1 MTRGP
6 LFQDDYRPQLS
17 GHETFPLRYGWLKK
31 AYDRVAE
38 RPDAFRADDATV
50 RFGVGKNMVSAIRF
64 WSLAFKVTTDEDK
77 GGLKTTAWG
86 DAIFGDDG
94 GLDPYLERP
103 ETLWIL
109 HWLLLSKPCR
119 VPTWWVIM
127 NQVSGTVVDAGD
139 LLDAVQEIIRGNPRW
154 DAPSPASIKRDTD
167 VFLHTYTSRQDKL
180 TIEEYID
187 CPFRNLGLARHL
199 GDSVRF
205 VFGPKTGL
213 TPQVIS
219 FACADFA
226 GGVGANDEISVAKLA
241 VEPGGV
247 GNAFKMNEGDLAA
260 ALEAACGGDGGGSR
274 GMSVSR
280 LNGEPRI
287 VFEDG
292 AGPAACHM
300 LYAAYGP
307 PTEKAGMA
315 TKGAIPL

>member
-1 MTRGP
+1 MDINEAVPAPSFGR
-6 LFQDDYRPQLS
+6 
-17 GHETFPLRYGWLKK
+17 HETFHPRYGWLKK

-38 RPDAFRADDATV
+38 RSDAFRADDATV

-64 WSLAFKVTTDEDK
+64 WSLAFKITADEDRA
-77 GGLKTTAWG
+77 GLKTTTWG
-86 DAIFGDDG
+86 DAIFSDG
-94 GLDPYLERP
+94 GGRDPYLERP

-127 NQVSGTVVDAGD
+127 NQVPGTVVGTEY
-139 LLDAVQEIIRGNPRW
+139 LLDTVQEIIRNNPGW
-154 DAPSPASIKRDTD
+154 DAPSPASVKRDTD
-167 VFLHTYTSRQDKL
+167 VFLHTYTSKQDKM

-187 CPFRNLGLARHL
+187 CPFRNLRLARHL
-199 GDSVRF
+199 DDSVRF

-213 TPQVIS
+213 TPQVVS

-226 GGVGANDEISVAKLA
+226 DGVGANDEISVANLA

-260 ALEAACGGDGGGSR
+260 ALEAACGDGGDSS
-274 GMSVSR
+274 GMSMSR

-292 AGPAACHM
+292 AGPAARRM
-300 LYAAYGP
+300 LYAVYGP
-307 PTEKAGMA
+307 PTAKAKIA
-315 TKGAIPL
+315 AKGAIP

>member
-1 MTRGP
+1 MDINEAVPVPSFGR
-6 LFQDDYRPQLS
+6 
-17 GHETFPLRYGWLKK
+17 HETFHPRYGWLKK

-38 RPDAFRADDATV
+38 RPDAFRTDDATV

-64 WSLAFKVTTDEDK
+64 WSLSFKITTDGDR
-77 GGLKTTAWG
+77 GFLKTTNWG
-86 DAIFGDDG
+86 DAIFGDG

-119 VPTWWVIM
+119 VPTWWIIM
-127 NQVSGTVVDAGD
+127 NRIPGTVVGARD
-139 LLDAVQEIIRGNPRW
+139 LLDAVQGIVRDNPEW
-154 DAPSPASIKRDTD
+154 DAPSPASVKRDTD
-167 VFLHTYTSRQDKL
+167 VFLHTYTSKQDKL

-187 CPFRNLGLARHL
+187 CPFRNMGLARHL

-213 TPQVIS
+213 TPQVVS

-226 GGVGANDEISVAKLA
+226 DGMGANDEISVTRLA
-241 VEPGGV
+241 VESGGV
-247 GNAFKMNEGDLAA
+247 GNAFKINEGDLAA
-260 ALEAACGGDGGGSR
+260 TLEAACGDGGSSG

-292 AGPAACHM
+292 AGQTARRM

-307 PTEKAGMA
+307 PTAKAGMA
-315 TKGAIPL
+315 AKGAMPS